1 MRRKVRWWGTA
12 ELLEPEDARLRGP
25 QHEDGVELGEV
36 QALVEDVHGADVV
49 QPALRELV
57 QRLGPGG
64 ARLARVDGHGAPAVL
79 PQEVG
84 HEVRVA
90 LGDAEGQ
97 GAGPAALLE
106 LLEGVSGPG
115 TPSTRSQRWTRFSS
129 HKARRSPPS
138 VRSGVAVR
146 PSRNFDDAVEAV
158 AREAFEVGDAAEGLD
173 RREEDVG
180 VWLPLLARVEAESGV
195 GPDPSEGVPGL
206 RIPRTL
212 RVLGMTGGGSRRR

>member
-25 QHEDGVELGEV
+25 QHEDGVELGKV
-36 QALVEDVHGADVV
+36 QALVEDVHGADDV

-64 ARLARVDGHGAPAVL
+64 ARRARVDGHGAPAVL

-90 LGDAEGQ
+90 LGDTEGQ
-97 GAGPAALLE
+97 GAGPAALVE

-115 TPSTRSQRWTRFSS
+115 LGGDVSGELLLVE
-129 HKARRSPPS
+129 A
-138 VRSGVAVR
+138 GVAPGDRPVVHLVR
-146 PSRNFDDAVEAV
+146 DA
-158 AREAFEVGDAAEGLD
+158 EVPEAAEEVLLD
-173 RREEDVG
+173 ALHEVAAVDEVLFAQGQEE
-180 VWLPLLARVEAESGV
+180 SC
-195 GPDPSEGVPGL
+195 
-206 RIPRTL
+206 
-212 RVLGMTGGGSRRR
+212 